1 MKVLYL
7 EDVQEQAEIVETF
20 LELVGGMHHSRCA
33 ANVAVHQ

>member
-20 LELVGGMHHSRCA
+20 LELVGGMHQMTHA
-33 ANVAVHQ
+33 LF